1 MSKKQEKRGLAFEDD
16 SSHAHAQYDGNMK
29 NTERIFRQIDFPPLT
44 EAQEKELEALEEM
57 QEEDINT
64 EDIPEVDFSDAAL
77 RYASTKGKS
86 R

>member
-29 NTERIFRQIDFPPLT
+29 NTERIYRQIDFPSLT
-44 EAQEKELEALEEM
+44 KALEKELEALEEL

-64 EDIPEVDFSDAAL
+64 GDIPEVDFSDAAL
-77 RYASTKGKS
+77 RYASMKGKS